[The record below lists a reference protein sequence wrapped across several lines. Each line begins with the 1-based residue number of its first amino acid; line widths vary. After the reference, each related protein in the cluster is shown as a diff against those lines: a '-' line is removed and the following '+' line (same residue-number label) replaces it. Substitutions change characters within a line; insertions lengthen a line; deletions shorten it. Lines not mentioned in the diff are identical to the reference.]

1 MWIAI
6 FAMTIILVVAGVI
19 YLVNRIRKFQ
29 FIKKLSKE
37 NTKREISIATILLVL
52 CIVILWITMGSINA
66 IVCMIHLACFW
77 LIFDLIF
84 KLVGKKKQSKRYY
97 AGALAIIFSI
107 SYLSVGYYL
116 ANHVWQTNY
125 SISTDKMEGKLR
137 IVQFA
142 DSHVGAT
149 FDGKGF
155 KKYVDEMQ
163 QQNPDVVLIT
173 GDFVDDDTSKEDM
186 LLACEALGTLKTTY
200 GVYFAFGNHDK
211 GYYDPSYRGY
221 SGDDLIKALEE
232 NGVKVLQDENVL
244 IDNRVYIIGRQ
255 DLSEEAEHKGKRA
268 TMKELVNDIDNN
280 KFTVVMDHQPGD
292 YENEREANVDLV
304 LSGHTHGGQLIPLG
318 LISDLLK
325 INDKTYGYEKREDT
339 NFIVTSGISDW
350 AIKFK
355 TGCKSEYTVIDI
367 EGK

>member
-6 FAMTIILVVAGVI
+6 FVLTIILAVAGFI
-19 YLVNRIRKFQ
+19 YLANRICKFQ
-29 FIKKLSKE
+29 FIKKISKE
-37 NTKREISIATILLVL
+37 NIKREISIDTILLIL
-52 CIVILWITMGSINA
+52 SIAILWITMGSINA

-84 KLVGKKKQSKRYY
+84 KFVGKKKQSKRYY
-97 AGALAIIFSI
+97 AGAVAIIFSI

-125 SISTDKMEGKLR
+125 SITTDKIDGKLR

-155 KKYVDEMQ
+155 AKYVDEMQ

-211 GYYDPSYRGY
+211 GY
-221 SGDDLIKALEE
+221 
-232 NGVKVLQDENVL
+232 
-244 IDNRVYIIGRQ
+244 
-255 DLSEEAEHKGKRA
+255 
-268 TMKELVNDIDNN
+268 
-280 KFTVVMDHQPGD
+280 
-292 YENEREANVDLV
+292 
-304 LSGHTHGGQLIPLG
+304 
-318 LISDLLK
+318 
-325 INDKTYGYEKREDT
+325 
-339 NFIVTSGISDW
+339 
-350 AIKFK
+350 
-355 TGCKSEYTVIDI
+355 
-367 EGK
+367 